1 MGLIEQ
7 ARRDRCALGKQGP
20 ATEHREGGLG
30 GTRELRSELLL
41 EMPAYPAQLYR
52 LDVLHGQFA
61 VLLGKPV
68 EPAWRKGNVEP

>member
-7 ARRDRCALGKQGP
+7 ARRDRRRPGKQGP
-20 ATEHREGGLG
+20 AAEQDPGRGPG

-41 EMPAYPAQLYR
+41 EMPADPAQLYR
-52 LDVLHGQFA
+52 LDDLHGKFA

-68 EPAWRKGNVEP
+68 KPA